1 MNKSFGTI
9 LVLFYFANALHAQ
22 GTLLDEA
29 PKRGPAVAA
38 ILELPRGT
46 PAQQLRGIFTLI
58 DLGETDV
65 AAELWK
71 AFAKQKPNT
80 KTQVALVEKFGTA
93 RFLTL
98 SRQDSQLFA
107 GAREFVATCLET
119 KAQQSRNPQRI
130 ARMVNQLNDP
140 AARQRHAA
148 RVDLAATSTQGAVAC
163 LEALAQA
170 KEDSARTNIML
181 ALVEMRPEVDPLII
195 AMLADSHG
203 QVRRDVA
210 ELAGYLQLSE
220 SIPWLA
226 AMVAGAEPN
235 PNVVAAAQSALTKL
249 NLSMPTI
256 DEVRELIRNELHR
269 LQLGVLTNSRPPRD
283 IDFWWIYDSLDGKLQ
298 SQNQPAEARKILAA
312 ARLSRLLL
320 QLPAPPA
327 EDRQSALI
335 YAYQAARELEQNPTA
350 EVQQWVAELDT
361 STLNEALDEALRN
374 NSLAAAQA
382 FAELLGKQSDQAA
395 IASIQNRPAPLVRA
409 LTHTD
414 QSLRYAAL
422 QAIMQ
427 IAPQRNFSGASGLPK
442 ALWHF
447 VAATGT
453 PQVVTGAATTARANL
468 WAGQLRGL
476 GFAATPTTNGRDT
489 IHTAI
494 RSPRLQLVLLDSDI
508 NRPLLREVVFQL
520 RTSPHT
526 GQIPIAI
533 LSSPENLDRAQ
544 SLARHD
550 QWLLA
555 LPPPHQADDMQSMG
569 DQLTELSH
577 YDSAEERLEQ
587 AQQALVWIAHLL
599 ESGHPYDELLREA
612 DMLNHAVYQP
622 ELTTEVLRV
631 LPLLG
636 TAASQQLLVNL
647 ASTQAQPIEMRQQAA
662 TGLATSV
669 KQFGKLLTSHQILR
683 QYDRYN
689 ASETADADTQDVLGQ
704 VLDILAAQSLRNLI
718 KGRFQSPDTD
728 YASF

>member
-119 KAQQSRNPQRI
+119 KARQSRNPQRI

-148 RVDLAATSTQGAVAC
+148 RVDLAATSTPGAVAC

-181 ALVEMRPEVDPLII
+181 ALVEMRPEVDPLLI

-427 IAPQRNFSGASGLPK
+427 IAPQRTFAGASGVPK

-447 VAATGT
+447 VAAPGT

-555 LPPPHQADDMQSMG
+555 LPTPQQADAMQSIV
-569 DQLTELSH
+569 DQLTKLSH

-631 LPLLG
+631 LPPLG

-689 ASETADADTQDVLGQ
+689 ASETADADTQEVLGQ
-704 VLDILAAQSLRNLI
+704 VLDILEAQ
-718 KGRFQSPDTD
+718 
-728 YASF
+728 